1 MRKTAIRSIWCFFLC
16 LLVLPARALPATAA
30 RDESAKQLKNKYYSL
45 IQTVSVKHGV
55 DADLVHHVIAAE
67 SNYDCWAVSEKGA
80 MGLMQLMPE
89 TAKYY
94 GVKNTFDPVQN
105 IEGGVKYLK
114 DLISLFNR
122 QTKYVLAAYNA
133 GQQAVK
139 KFGGIPPYAE
149 TRNYIARIMS
159 SYKRP
164 FVKSGTQIYRF
175 FDAEGKLI
183 LTNDPNFYLLHKG
196 K

>member
-1 MRKTAIRSIWCFFLC
+1 MRTTAIRSIWCFCLC
-16 LLVLPARALPATAA
+16 LLASLPRALPAAAA
-30 RDESAKQLKNKYYSL
+30 RDESSKQFKSKYYSL

-55 DADLVHHVIAAE
+55 DADLVRHVIAAE

-139 KFGGIPPYAE
+139 KFGGIPPYTE

-164 FVKSGTQIYRF
+164 FVKSGTRIYRF

-183 LTNDPNFYLLHKG
+183 LTNDPNIYLLHKG